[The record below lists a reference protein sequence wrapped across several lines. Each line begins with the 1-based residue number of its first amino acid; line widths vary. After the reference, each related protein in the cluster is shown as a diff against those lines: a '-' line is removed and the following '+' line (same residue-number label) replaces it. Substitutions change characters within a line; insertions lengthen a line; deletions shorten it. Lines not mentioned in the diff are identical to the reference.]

1 MKLKL
6 SITFM
11 LFILVSACND
21 NSTNQDTSS
30 SDEQSDEEIAVL
42 EPYLDDPA
50 LETRSNGVRKLGLYS
65 EASGTGIFKDC
76 KTGKSYTVNIDN
88 NIHTLHS
95 TYTLLSRNQGQSLL
109 VELIGEVQT
118 SKDDIEVLQPK
129 KLLGVIHK
137 QSCN

>member
-6 SITFM
+6 SITFL

-76 KTGKSYTVNIDN
+76 KTGKSYRVDIN
-88 NIHTLHS
+88 NSMDSLHS
-95 TYTLLSRNQGQSLL
+95 TYASLSQNQGQPLL
-109 VELIGEVQT
+109 VEIIGEVQPN
-118 SKDDIEVLQPK
+118 KEDIEVLQPK
-129 KLLGVIHK
+129 ALLGVIHK
-137 QSCN
+137 QTCD